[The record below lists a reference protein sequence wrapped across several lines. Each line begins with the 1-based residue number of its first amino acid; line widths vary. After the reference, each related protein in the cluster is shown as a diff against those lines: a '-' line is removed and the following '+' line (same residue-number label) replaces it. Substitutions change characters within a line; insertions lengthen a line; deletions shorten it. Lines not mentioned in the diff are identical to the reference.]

1 MIIDSVL
8 LLKNEHRH
16 AATHDKDVAIAK
28 LCKISPQIYIFFV
41 KEYYFFVFIFLKN
54 MVCTRGVES
63 NSKCKISK
71 NVRKNNFLE
80 YQN

>member
-16 AATHDKDVAIAK
+16 AATHDRDVAIAK

-54 MVCTRGVES
+54 MVCTRVVQNIGIIAPIG
-63 NSKCKISK
+63 CKMG
-71 NVRKNNFLE
+71 
-80 YQN
+80 

>member
-28 LCKISPQIYIFFV
+28 LCKISLQIYIFFV

-54 MVCTRGVES
+54 EAV
-63 NSKCKISK
+63 
-71 NVRKNNFLE
+71 
-80 YQN
+80 